1 MKRFFFFIICTILCL
16 SAAEGRR
23 HHSHFRFH
31 SHYHG
36 ARMKPSDARDT
47 LNAPVNIADSI
58 IYEAT
63 KHLGKPYRSGNKGP
77 YAFDCSGFTGYVY
90 RQFGFSLGASSSD
103 QYLQGVRISTE
114 NVHKGDLVFFTGH
127 NSRGGIGHV
136 GIVFD
141 VDPINHSF
149 RFIHAANGSGIRI
162 DRYPDAF
169 YYTRRFRG
177 LRRII
182 NYNESRFAP
191 PLFAANDAAINNSVD
206 LQPQNKLDLSIAA
219 ESNKHKV
226 RRGETLYRIAHKY
239 NCSIADL
246 RKWNHLSGRQRVRPG
261 QTLVIR
267 QEKDVNTY
275 LQDARKEV
283 AAEDVNAND
292 IKVSVKRGESVYSLS
307 QKYNCTIKE
316 LVTWNNLH
324 GNRVDEGQELVIRPS
339 KTVAN
344 SPVYAGKP
352 NANTI
357 TLTVSEG
364 ETIFS
369 LARKYHCTSKDIK
382 EWNNLTSSRLKTGQT
397 LVIKGEN
404 DRKKEAEEKAKA
416 KEQAIEEERKK
427 IDNGNTHTVQTG
439 ETLAAI
445 GRNYK
450 CSTAELIKWNHLR
463 NAKIRVGQIIKIRP
477 GNAEYVATRTYSKK
491 KGESDTNNG
500 ETANNAETNSNEEK
514 TGKTSTETSTH
525 SDARPTKSHNQSIKA
540 GSTNDTS
547 ASSPNAYKVKRGET
561 IFQLAKRYHC
571 TVRDLKKWNRLRSCK
586 LRPGQQLIIKNGQNS
601 QIQESEKT
609 NIGNENKADEKNINS
624 DEQKEEIAG
633 KHTVAKG
640 ETIYRIAKENN
651 CSVEQIQKWNH
662 LRTRKLKVGQTIIV
676 KGGQAT
682 KSSSASDI
690 TAKGQKSEIA
700 QSTPSD
706 TTNSVTTPGMHI
718 VGKGETIY
726 HIARSYH
733 CSIGQ
738 IQRWNHLHT
747 RKLKVGQSLVIKSKK

>member
-1 MKRFFFFIICTILCL
+1 M
-16 SAAEGRR
+16 
-23 HHSHFRFH
+23 
-31 SHYHG
+31 
-36 ARMKPSDARDT
+36 
-47 LNAPVNIADSI
+47 
-58 IYEAT
+58 
-63 KHLGKPYRSGNKGP
+63 
-77 YAFDCSGFTGYVY
+77 
-90 RQFGFSLGASSSD
+90 
-103 QYLQGVRISTE
+103 
-114 NVHKGDLVFFTGH
+114 
-127 NSRGGIGHV
+127 
-136 GIVFD
+136 
-141 VDPINHSF
+141 
-149 RFIHAANGSGIRI
+149 
-162 DRYPDAF
+162 
-169 YYTRRFRG
+169 
-177 LRRII
+177 
-182 NYNESRFAP
+182 
-191 PLFAANDAAINNSVD
+191 
-206 LQPQNKLDLSIAA
+206 
-219 ESNKHKV
+219 
-226 RRGETLYRIAHKY
+226 
-239 NCSIADL
+239 
-246 RKWNHLSGRQRVRPG
+246 
-261 QTLVIR
+261 
-267 QEKDVNTY
+267 
-275 LQDARKEV
+275 
-283 AAEDVNAND
+283 
-292 IKVSVKRGESVYSLS
+292 
-307 QKYNCTIKE
+307 
-316 LVTWNNLH
+316 
-324 GNRVDEGQELVIRPS
+324 DEGQELVIRPN

-445 GRNYK
+445 GRIYK

-601 QIQESEKT
+601 QIQRKRESQYRQRKQKQTKRILIAT
-609 NIGNENKADEKNINS
+609 NKRRKSQEN
-624 DEQKEEIAG
+624 
-633 KHTVAKG
+633 T
-640 ETIYRIAKENN
+640 
-651 CSVEQIQKWNH
+651 
-662 LRTRKLKVGQTIIV
+662 L
-676 KGGQAT
+676 
-682 KSSSASDI
+682 
-690 TAKGQKSEIA
+690 
-700 QSTPSD
+700 
-706 TTNSVTTPGMHI
+706 
-718 VGKGETIY
+718 
-726 HIARSYH
+726 
-733 CSIGQ
+733 
-738 IQRWNHLHT
+738 
-747 RKLKVGQSLVIKSKK
+747 